1 MVRRIVDNKQKNGD
15 LDVKRSTT
23 TAALLIMVSVI
34 GCTQKAETVPPS
46 PVVKEAVDVGPG
58 QLRAVETTTAS
69 AIVVG
74 IDAASRTV
82 TLKRANGEVFN
93 VVAGAEVRN
102 FSQIKTG
109 DMVTA
114 EFTRALSL
122 DLRKASGQA
131 AYRIDEGAAARA
143 RAGERPVGVAGRQ
156 VTVLADIVAI
166 DPARQVVTLRG
177 PLGNVV
183 HLVVPDAAQLKNVS
197 VGDQVEAVYTEA
209 LAIAVEAMSQPATK

>member
-1 MVRRIVDNKQKNGD
+1 MKSMTI
-15 LDVKRSTT
+15 
-23 TAALLIMVSVI
+23 AAVLI
-34 GCTQKAETVPPS
+34 GCSLVGGCAQRSESGVQA
-46 PVVKEAVDVGPG
+46 PVTAGAVEVGPG
-58 QLRAVETTTAS
+58 QLRAVETTKAS
-69 AIVVG
+69 AVVVG
-74 IDAASRTV
+74 IDNASRTV
-82 TLKRANGEVFN
+82 TLKGASGEVFN

-102 FSQIKTG
+102 FAQIKTG

-143 RAGERPVGVAGRQ
+143 RAGEKPIGVAGRQ

-183 HLVVPDAAQLKNVS
+183 HLAVPDATQLKNVAI
-197 VGDQVEAVYTEA
+197 GDQVEAVYSEA
-209 LAIAVEAMSQPATK
+209 LAIAVETVSRPQSK